1 MRPGQQLMQNYSSF
15 QGVSVF
21 DKAILLLNCWTNNHC
36 PRPGL
41 YVVIKPYKLVLLPTS
56 SIDTAFLVI
65 SMQFSIGRMIKR
77 RQIRLPCTQLI
88 ELVTIFVTGGRNCA
102 TLIWL

>member
-15 QGVSVF
+15 EGVSVF

-41 YVVIKPYKLVLLPTS
+41 NVVIKPYKLVLLPTS

-65 SMQFSIGRMIKR
+65 GIQFSIGKMIK
-77 RQIRLPCTQLI
+77 
-88 ELVTIFVTGGRNCA
+88 GRHNSI
-102 TLIWL
+102 TLCPIDRTDYHFRNRWA